1 MTPESGCAAAWAA
14 VLMAC
19 SLVACDAGLSGE
31 KDGASTRSQDSTAAP
46 SDAEVFF
53 PTMPEQDALPTALTR
68 GELALD
74 GKGCLRTTRNAD
86 AGPQDLVPIW
96 PSTSEPDTS
105 GGEVRMLDGER
116 VVALVGKVVE
126 IGVRDRRWRW
136 AVARRA
142 PKKY

>member
-1 MTPESGCAAAWAA
+1 MRG
-14 VLMAC
+14 
-19 SLVACDAGLSGE
+19 SLGRSAHGLLSGGLRRWTIRGE
-31 KDGASTRSQDSTAAP
+31 GRRLHTLSGQHRRTIRRGGLLPHPTRARRASDT
-46 SDAEVFF
+46 V
-53 PTMPEQDALPTALTR
+53 LTR

-126 IGVRDRRWRW
+126 IGVRDRR
-136 AVARRA
+136 
-142 PKKY
+142 